1 MVLVDT
7 SVLINYLGDVIN
19 NKTAKFTELLDL
31 KIPYGINF
39 YIYQEILQGAKTEQ
53 DFELLK
59 NYLGTQRFYYLHK
72 GINSYEEAAK
82 IYFDCRK
89 NGLTISSTID
99 CLIAQTCI
107 ENNIYLL
114 HDDKDFDLISKI
126 IKIKIY

>member
-19 NKTAKFTELLDL
+19 NKTAKFTKLLDL
-31 KIPYGINF
+31 KIPYGINV

-59 NYLGTQRFYYLHK
+59 KYLDTQRFYYLHK
-72 GINSYEEAAK
+72 GINSYGEAAK

-107 ENNIYLL
+107 ENDIYLL

>member
-19 NKTAKFTELLDL
+19 NKTAKFTELLDF
-31 KIPYGINF
+31 KIPYGINV

-59 NYLGTQRFYYLHK
+59 NYLDTQRFYYLHK